1 MTIVELIALV
11 ALVGYAIYRQTRTNE
26 ITGHDRFRLAAIYVI
41 VGVCL
46 GIHFPH
52 SPEALGLIGVS
63 ILAGV
68 VVGLLRGRYTRMWQE
83 NGRVFTRGTPLTIG
97 LFLAL
102 IAFKFGL
109 GTVAYLTH
117 TSYEGSVGEVLVV
130 VGVMLAVQAQLI
142 WNRAQRQFS
151 GTERN
156 QLVGAG
162 R

>member
-1 MTIVELIALV
+1 MTTFELIAIIV
-11 ALVGYAIYRQTRTNE
+11 LVGYAIYRQTRTNE
-26 ITGHDRFRLAAIYVI
+26 ITGHDRFKLAIIYGI

-52 SPEALGLIGVS
+52 TPLALGLIGLS

-68 VVGLLRGRYTRMWQE
+68 VVGLVRGKYTRMWQE
-83 NGRVFTRGTPLTIG
+83 DGRIYTRGTALTVG

-117 TSYEGSVGEVLVV
+117 TPYDASVGEVLVMIAA
-130 VGVMLAVQAQLI
+130 MLAVQAQLI
-142 WNRAQRQFS
+142 WTRAQREFS
-151 GTERN
+151 GTQNHE
-156 QLVGAG
+156 LVGAG